1 MRASWVEGAL
11 ILTGAIVGWYA
22 TRRWRI
28 GTTPTPSRLPS
39 SDYLQGLNYLVNE
52 QPDRAVEAFLRAV
65 AVDRDTVETQFA
77 LGALFRRRGETDR
90 AIRMHQNLM
99 TRTELDPVH
108 REQATYALAQD
119 YLRAGLYDRAEK
131 LLLSLSTAGTYRISA
146 LRDLCRV
153 YEVEHDWEKAI
164 EVHRELAQVANPAQ
178 PLAIAHYWCELAATA
193 MADKDFETAARHLAA
208 ARAEQRRFP
217 RGALLRADLAIATG
231 DPDAAVPLLKR
242 VAIHHP
248 VLAGEVLP
256 RLVKALKAANREAEI
271 APTLRELA
279 GEGREVAD
287 ALAYAAIV
295 ADDLDSPGLL
305 DLARDYVAREPT
317 VNEMV
322 QALLPAGATL
332 DTPVLTKLCTALRRQ
347 ALRSPRFQCVECGFS
362 STAHYWQCP
371 GCKSWDSLRP
381 LSPTELLAPL
391 ANRRPRAGRAA
402 AP

>member
-28 GTTPTPSRLPS
+28 GTTPTPARPPS

-77 LGALFRRRGETDR
+77 LGALFRRRGEVDR

-131 LLLSLSTAGTYRISA
+131 LLLGLSEAGTYRISA

-153 YEVEHDWEKAI
+153 YEVEADWERAI
-164 EVHRELAQVANPAQ
+164 EVHRELARVANPPQ
-178 PLAIAHYWCELAATA
+178 PLAIAHYWCELAEAA
-193 MADKDFETAARHLAA
+193 MKAGDYETARRHLAA

-217 RGALLRADLAIATG
+217 RGALLRADLYIAEQ
-231 DPDAAVPLLKR
+231 VPASALPLVKR
-242 VAIHHP
+242 VAVQQP
-248 VLAGEVLP
+248 ALAGEVLP
-256 RLVKALKAANREAEI
+256 RLVKALRADGRESEI
-271 APTLRELA
+271 ADNLKELA

-295 ADDLDSPGLL
+295 GDELDTPGVLE
-305 DLARDYVAREPT
+305 LARDYVTREPT
-317 VNEMV
+317 VAGMV
-322 QALLPAGATL
+322 EALLPPGARP
-332 DTPVLTKLCTALRRQ
+332 DDAVLKRLCAALRRQ
-347 ALRSPRFQCVECGFS
+347 ALRAPRFRCAECGFS
-362 STAHYWQCP
+362 STGYFWQCP
-371 GCKSWDSLRP
+371 GCKNWDGLKP

-391 ANRRPRAGRAA
+391 GTSRPAGRA
-402 AP
+402 

>member
-1 MRASWVEGAL
+1 MRASWVEGVL

-131 LLLSLSTAGTYRISA
+131 LLLTLSEAGTYRISA

-164 EVHRELAQVANPAQ
+164 EVHRVLAQVANPLQ
-178 PLAIAHYWCELAATA
+178 PLAIAHYWCELATVA
-193 MADKDFETAARHLAA
+193 MAEGDYPTARRHLAA

-217 RGALLRADLAIATG
+217 RGALLRADLAVALG
-231 DPDAAVPLLKR
+231 EPELALPLLKR

-248 VLAGEVLP
+248 NLAGEVLP
-256 RLVKALKAANREAEI
+256 RLVKALKAAKRED
-271 APTLRELA
+271 ELA
-279 GEGREVAD
+279 GTLKELAREGREVAD
-287 ALAYAAIV
+287 SLAYAAIV
-295 ADDLDSPGLL
+295 ADLLETPGLL
-305 DLARDYVAREPT
+305 DLARDYVTREPT
-317 VNEMV
+317 VAEMV
-322 QALLPAGATL
+322 QALLPPGTQLAG
-332 DTPVLTKLCTALRRQ
+332 PVLTRLCTALRRQ
-347 ALRSPRFQCVECGFS
+347 ALRAPRFQCVECGFS
-362 STAHYWQCP
+362 STGFFWQCP
-371 GCKSWDSLRP
+371 GCKSWDSLKP
-381 LSPTELLAPL
+381 LTPTELLAPL
-391 ANRRPRAGRAA
+391 ANGRPRSGRSASA
-402 AP
+402 

>member
-28 GTTPTPSRLPS
+28 GTTPTPSRPPS
-39 SDYLQGLNYLVNE
+39 SDYLAGLNYLVNE

-77 LGALFRRRGETDR
+77 LGALFRRRGEVDR

-131 LLLSLSTAGTYRISA
+131 LLLTLSAAGTYRISA

-153 YEVEHDWEKAI
+153 YEVEADWEKAI
-164 EVHRELAQVANPAQ
+164 EVHRELAQVGNPPQ
-178 PLAIAHYWCELAATA
+178 PLAIAHYWCELAEIAMRAGDYPTA
-193 MADKDFETAARHLAA
+193 RRHLAA

-217 RGALLRADLAIATG
+217 RGALLRADLAIAIKE
-231 DPDAAVPLLKR
+231 PAHALPLLKR
-242 VAIHHP
+242 VTVQQPA
-248 VLAGEVLP
+248 LAGEVLP
-256 RLVKALKAANREAEI
+256 RLVKALTAAGRETEI
-271 APTLRELA
+271 ATTLKDLA
-279 GEGREVAD
+279 AEGREVAD

-295 ADDLDSPGLL
+295 GDQLDTPGFL
-305 DLARDYVAREPT
+305 DLARDYVTREPT
-317 VNEMV
+317 VAGMV
-322 QALLPAGATL
+322 EALLPPGTQPDAT
-332 DTPVLTKLCTALRRQ
+332 VLKRLCAALRRQ
-347 ALRSPRFQCVECGFS
+347 ALRAPRFRCSECGFS
-362 STAHYWQCP
+362 STGYFWQCP
-371 GCKSWDSLRP
+371 GCKSWDGLKP

-391 ANRRPRAGRAA
+391 GTKRPAGRAG
-402 AP
+402 

>member
-28 GTTPTPSRLPS
+28 GTTPTPTRLPS

-65 AVDRDTVETQFA
+65 EVDRDTVETQFA

-99 TRTELDPVH
+99 TRAELDPVH

-131 LLLSLSTAGTYRISA
+131 LLLSLSEAGTYRISA

-164 EVHRELAQVANPAQ
+164 EVHRVLAKVGNPAQ
-178 PLAIAHYWCELAATA
+178 PLAIAHYWCELAAIA
-193 MADKDFETAARHLAA
+193 MADSDFPTASRHLAA

-217 RGALLRADLAIATG
+217 RGALLRADLSVATG
-231 DPDAAVPLLKR
+231 EPDLALPLLKR
-242 VAIHHP
+242 VASHHP
-248 VLAGEVLP
+248 NLAGEVLP
-256 RLVKALKAANREAEI
+256 RLVKALKAAGREAEL
-271 APTLRELA
+271 APTLKELA
-279 GEGREVAD
+279 RESREVAD

-295 ADDLDSPGLL
+295 ADTLETPGLL
-305 DLARDYVAREPT
+305 DLARDYVSREPT
-317 VNEMV
+317 VTELV
-322 QALLPAGATL
+322 QALLPPGTHPDDA
-332 DTPVLTKLCTALRRQ
+332 VLTRLCKALRRQ

-362 STAHYWQCP
+362 STGHFWQCP

-381 LSPTELLAPL
+381 LSPTELLAPV
-391 ANRRPRAGRAA
+391 ATGRPRGARAQA
-402 AP
+402 L